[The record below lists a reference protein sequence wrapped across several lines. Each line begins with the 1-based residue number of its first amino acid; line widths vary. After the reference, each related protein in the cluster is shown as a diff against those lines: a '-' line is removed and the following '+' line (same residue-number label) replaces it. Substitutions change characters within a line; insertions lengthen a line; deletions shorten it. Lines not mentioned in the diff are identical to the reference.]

1 MMDKNFIVG
10 TLSDLKR
17 FLKCKHFEHN
27 IYGLSNKY
35 LEIPDEEHI
44 KIMYEKDQK
53 NLNDIIN
60 HLKEVL

>member
-1 MMDKNFIVG
+1 MDKDKAIQILLG
-10 TLSDLKR
+10 LKR
-17 FLKCKHFEHN
+17 FLKCKHFENN

-35 LEIPDEEHI
+35 LESPTEEQI

-53 NLNDIIN
+53 NLDDIIH